1 MSYPQYVE
9 TDLKI
14 LYNFETK
21 ISKYGYMYTDNYR
34 MSLKLFAI
42 ASKYP
47 QKNLEAIIDYLGY
60 FSDNIEISE
69 DNYRKEILH
78 NAEYYFIQA
87 MNDNFMCYG
96 ENAIKQ
102 VKFIELDLIDGWYRS
117 NKEWKKSGYEIKYP
131 TTIEAR

>member
-1 MSYPQYVE
+1 MNYPQYVE

-21 ISKYGYMYTDNYR
+21 ISKYGHMYTDNYR
-34 MSLKLFAI
+34 MSLKLFSI

-87 MNDNFMCYG
+87 MNDNFMCYE
-96 ENAIKQ
+96 ENVNKQ
-102 VKFIELDLIDGWYRS
+102 AKFRELGLIDGWYRS
-117 NKEWKKSGYEIKYP
+117 NREFKESGYEIKYP
-131 TTIEAR
+131 TTIEA

>member
-1 MSYPQYVE
+1 MTYPKYVE
-9 TDLKI
+9 SDLRT

-21 ISKYGYMYTDNYR
+21 TDKYGYMYTDNYR
-34 MSLKLFAI
+34 ISLKLFAI

-78 NAEYYFIQA
+78 NAEYHFIQA
-87 MNDNFMCYG
+87 MNDNFMCYE
-96 ENAIKQ
+96 ENVNKQ
-102 VKFIELDLIDGWYRS
+102 VKFIELGLIDSWYRS
-117 NKEWKKSGYEIKYP
+117 NKDFKSSGYEIKYP
-131 TTIEAR
+131 TTVKA

>member
-21 ISKYGYMYTDNYR
+21 ISKYGHMYTDNYR
-34 MSLKLFAI
+34 MSLKLFSI

-87 MNDNFMCYG
+87 MNDNFMCYE
-96 ENAIKQ
+96 ENVNKQ
-102 VKFIELDLIDGWYRS
+102 VKFIELGLIDSWYRS
-117 NKEWKKSGYEIKYP
+117 NREFKKSGYEIKYP
-131 TTIEAR
+131 TTIEA

>member
-1 MSYPQYVE
+1 MSYPKYVE
-9 TDLKI
+9 KDLRTV
-14 LYNFETK
+14 YNFETK
-21 ISKYGYMYTDNYR
+21 ISKYGHMYTDNYR
-34 MSLKLFAI
+34 MSLKLFSI

-87 MNDNFMCYG
+87 MNDNFVCYD
-96 ENAIKQ
+96 ENVNKQ
-102 VKFIELDLIDGWYRS
+102 AKFIELGLIDNWYSSSKNFKES
-117 NKEWKKSGYEIKYP
+117 NYQIKYP
-131 TTIEAR
+131 TTIK

>member
-1 MSYPQYVE
+1 MNYPQYVE

-21 ISKYGYMYTDNYR
+21 ISKYGHMYTDNYR
-34 MSLKLFAI
+34 MSLKLFSI

-87 MNDNFMCYG
+87 MNDNFMCYE
-96 ENAIKQ
+96 ENVNKQ
-102 VKFIELDLIDGWYRS
+102 VKFIELGLIDGWYRS
-117 NKEWKKSGYEIKYP
+117 NREFKASGYEIKYP
-131 TTIEAR
+131 TTIEA

>member
-1 MSYPQYVE
+1 MNYPQYVE

-87 MNDNFMCYG
+87 MNDNFVCYD
-96 ENAIKQ
+96 ENVNKQ
-102 VKFIELDLIDGWYRS
+102 AKFIELGLIDNWYSSSKNFKES
-117 NKEWKKSGYEIKYP
+117 NYQIKYP
-131 TTIEAR
+131 TTIK

>member
-9 TDLKI
+9 KDLKT

-21 ISKYGYMYTDNYR
+21 TTKYGHMYTDNYR

-87 MNDNFMCYG
+87 MNHNFMCYDG
-96 ENAIKQ
+96 NINKQ
-102 VKFIELDLIDGWYRS
+102 AKFIELGLIDNWYSSSRKFKES
-117 NKEWKKSGYEIKYP
+117 NYQIKYP
-131 TTIEAR
+131 TTIK